1 MSQLD
6 LIIVGDVVRAPES
19 QGDSQGPAGVCTW
32 QAQSQCDLWVVE
44 SFLLIKLLNIILR

>member
-6 LIIVGDVVRAPES
+6 LMTVDGVIGSPEP
-19 QGDSQGPAGVCTW
+19 QGDSQGPAGVCMW
-32 QAQSQCDLWVVE
+32 QALSQRDLWVVE